1 MGELIVFC
9 NPGNAY
15 KGKREH
21 EVAIDYT
28 SMAIDD
34 YDKLVSFD
42 KSYSDF
48 VDAPDFTIKVG
59 KKRQKDLILNLFALQ
74 PVIRVGDINSSFI
87 SSSYLFNPKYD
98 NSNYITDKEIFL
110 PDLDIIQIDNFSKT
124 KEAASIIK
132 EFYEEYGWL
141 TYIFDGRINEREI
154 IQPTSKRFDEFLEII
169 PPKTLMSIAKEKVN
183 YNLDDLC
190 F

>member
-48 VDAPDFTIKVG
+48 VDTPDFETKIG
-59 KKRQKDLILNLFALQ
+59 KKRNKDLISTLFAQQ
-74 PVIRVGDINSSFI
+74 PVIRVGSINLSFV
-87 SSSYLFNPKYD
+87 SSSYLFNPEYNHK
-98 NSNYITDKEIFL
+98 N
-110 PDLDIIQIDNFSKT
+110 PQKT
-124 KEAASIIK
+124 
-132 EFYEEYGWL
+132 
-141 TYIFDGRINEREI
+141 
-154 IQPTSKRFDEFLEII
+154 PTSI
-169 PPKTLMSIAKEKVN
+169 
-183 YNLDDLC
+183 
-190 F
+190 